1 MINITNLLNMAFRI
15 HLVFFVS
22 LCFLFP
28 SGGLGLS
35 FEYLVDKF
43 HELET
48 KLEDMS
54 ETVDQLTTENED
66 LRTRVK
72 VLEMLIRN
80 RENTKIQPF
89 EVSDTKASPVYEMQG
104 LVKQENLKGK
114 KEFFQHKKRIGKVHS
129 FLKRLCSTAICLFL
143 NFFYIYGW
151 GLM

>member
-1 MINITNLLNMAFRI
+1 MTNITNLLNMAFRI

-66 LRTRVK
+66 LKTRVK

-80 RENTKIQPF
+80 RENTKIQPL
-89 EVSDTKASPVYEMQG
+89 EVSETKASPVYEMQG
-104 LVKQENLKGK
+104 LVKQENLKRK
-114 KEFFQHKKRIGKVHS
+114 KEFFQYKKRIGKVHS
-129 FLKRLCSTAICLFL
+129 FLKRLYSTVIVCFHCFGLSQ
-143 NFFYIYGW
+143 FFHSY
-151 GLM
+151 

>member
-1 MINITNLLNMAFRI
+1 MTNITNLLNMAFRI

-28 SGGLGLS
+28 SGVLGLS

-48 KLEDMS
+48 KLENMS

-80 RENTKIQPF
+80 RENTKIQPL
-89 EVSDTKASPVYEMQG
+89 EVSETKASPVYEMQG
-104 LVKQENLKGK
+104 FVEQENLKGK
-114 KEFFQHKKRIGKVHS
+114 KKFFQHKKRIGKVHS
-129 FLKRLCSTAICLFL
+129 FLYRLYSTVICLFS
-143 NFFYIYGW
+143 FFFC
-151 GLM
+151 LSQFFHS